1 MAVDQASSNQKI
13 PSAAVERLEGRNYWR
28 RDKDSM
34 CVSGPEVHAVRVRTR
49 SPWDFVFAIAERTR
63 QGDRERDSPR
73 PLSGSKGQRDVTY
86 SRCPSYKDS
95 LHPRSRSCFKDARK
109 CFFFLFMIII
119 EVAQLLESRYS
130 IRNRAAFDLTY
141 R

>member
-34 CVSGPEVHAVRVRTR
+34 CVSGPEVRAVRVRTR

-63 QGDRERDSPR
+63 QGDADCREIERFSSSPLWLKGATR
-73 PLSGSKGQRDVTY
+73 RHVARATKILSSPSPITLLLQR
-86 SRCPSYKDS
+86 C
-95 LHPRSRSCFKDARK
+95 LEMLLLL
-109 CFFFLFMIII
+109 FFI
-119 EVAQLLESRYS
+119 Y
-130 IRNRAAFDLTY
+130 DY
-141 R
+141 H